1 MAFKFKVEPSAFI
14 DIQNE
19 IDHYN
24 TQQKGLGRKFWL
36 EVNHYFKAIRKNPF
50 YQIRYDEIR
59 CLPLK
64 KFPSMIH
71 FSVDEKNKMIIVRA
85 VIKTNKDPQSSWL

>member
-1 MAFKFKVEPSAFI
+1 MAFKFKIEPDVYI
-14 DIQNE
+14 EIQKN

-24 TQQKGLGRKFWL
+24 SKQKGLGRKFWL

-50 YQIRYDEIR
+50 YQVRYDSVR

-64 KFPSMIH
+64 KFPAMIH
-71 FSVDEKNKMIIVRA
+71 FSVDEKSKTIIVRA
-85 VIKTNKDPQSSWL
+85 IINTFKDPQSSWL

>member
-1 MAFKFKVEPSAFI
+1 MAFKFKIENAAFI
-14 DIQNE
+14 DIQKE

-24 TQQKGLGRKFWL
+24 SKQKGLGRKFWL

-50 YQIRYDEIR
+50 YQVRYDDVR

-71 FSVDEKNKMIIVRA
+71 FTVDEQTKLIIIWA
-85 VIKTNKDPQSSWL
+85 VINTHKDPKSSWL